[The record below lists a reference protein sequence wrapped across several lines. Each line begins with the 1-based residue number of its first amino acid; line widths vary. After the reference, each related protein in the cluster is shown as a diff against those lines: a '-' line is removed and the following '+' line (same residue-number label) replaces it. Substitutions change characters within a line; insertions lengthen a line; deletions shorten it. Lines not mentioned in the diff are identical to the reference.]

1 MVLGTELRF
10 SGRAANTLNGE
21 PLLQPLLCVS
31 KTRQAAQHAYR
42 NTSFPLGFVF
52 GSTPE
57 LAVSSVNSFCL
68 SLLSDF
74 LHLIVALFDILAA
87 DRLCSA
93 APLFISELS

>member
-1 MVLGTELRF
+1 M
-10 SGRAANTLNGE
+10 AE

-42 NTSFPLGFVF
+42 NTTFPLGFVF

-57 LAVSSVNSFCL
+57 LAVSSVNFFCL

-74 LHLIVALFDILAA
+74 LHLIVASFDILAA